1 MSGFVA
7 PLLVDGSG
15 TCLAHSTDDKIA
27 QRQAVG
33 IDGRGV
39 LIFLTIDGDEYA
51 LLPGQVHHS
60 CLLVHLGSLV
70 VIPFVCTACRLC
82 CE

>member
-1 MSGFVA
+1 VSGSAIKEEGITELVSGFVA

-39 LIFLTIDGDEYA
+39 LIFLTVDGDEYA
-51 LLPGQVHHS
+51 LLPGQV
-60 CLLVHLGSLV
+60 
-70 VIPFVCTACRLC
+70 PFVCNACRLC